1 MYIFY
6 TQLSFRKT
14 CLVFPE
20 NYVSMLRS
28 RLIWLGSSHYWI
40 EWRMRRFIGL
50 IHTHIH
56 THTHTHTYTYSLNGV
71 NRKQKHYITTNNIW
85 ATEMS
90 DEALTV
96 FQKPRVTYEYRIH
109 FFILFP
115 LLFFFLLVFK
125 FFFLSGFFFHHIF
138 FFLPF
143 FLFFLQ
149 FWKQFITD
157 KGDSRPISAKLW
169 LRDLG
174 ISMCHALLLFTLQPL
189 FIDNDTVVSYI
200 HTYKYIYIYITRTK
214 IRSDLHFYFTLK
226 CHASGSASIIKS
238 SF

>member
-50 IHTHIH
+50 IHTHI
-56 THTHTHTYTYSLNGV
+56 HTHTHTYTYSLNGV

-125 FFFLSGFFFHHIF
+125 FFFLSGFFFTIYF
-138 FFLPF
+138 SF
-143 FLFFLQ
+143 FLFFSSFFSFGSNSSLIRATVGLYPRNCGSVIWEYQ
-149 FWKQFITD
+149 CVTPYFSLHCSRYSSIT
-157 KGDSRPISAKLW
+157 
-169 LRDLG
+169 
-174 ISMCHALLLFTLQPL
+174 TLS
-189 FIDNDTVVSYI
+189 FHTYI
-200 HTYKYIYIYITRTK
+200 HINIYTYI
-214 IRSDLHFYFTLK
+214 
-226 CHASGSASIIKS
+226 
-238 SF
+238 